1 MDILDKMELAPIHSF
16 KEMIVIASPC
26 ITMKMK
32 GRTKIDSMLQDNIH
46 FHRPQTRPNIKA
58 MLCSIKELGV
68 KLLRYIKVINQ
79 EYIMIQKHEILG
91 TAILDILI
99 EKVITSNTMRIAA
112 IALGQKLLLRQL
124 DITYRMFLAN
134 SKYLSRTFFICRI
147 IKYRISK
154 WILEELSQSSYLIF
168 YHF

>member
-1 MDILDKMELAPIHSF
+1 MKPTIIHQRVAITENIIICIIKEAMDILDKLELAPIHSF
-16 KEMIVIASPC
+16 KEMVVITSPS
-26 ITMKMK
+26 ITMEMK
-32 GRTKIDSMLQDNIH
+32 RRKKIDSMLQDNIH
-46 FHRPQTRPNIKA
+46 FHRPQTWPNIKA

-68 KLLRYIKVINQ
+68 KLLRYIKVIYQ

-124 DITYRMFLAN
+124 D
-134 SKYLSRTFFICRI
+134 S
-147 IKYRISK
+147 
-154 WILEELSQSSYLIF
+154 
-168 YHF
+168 

>member
-1 MDILDKMELAPIHSF
+1 
-16 KEMIVIASPC
+16 
-26 ITMKMK
+26 
-32 GRTKIDSMLQDNIH
+32 MLQDNIH
-46 FHRPQTRPNIKA
+46 FHRPQTWPNIKA

-68 KLLRYIKVINQ
+68 KLLRYIKVIYQ

-91 TAILDILI
+91 ATMLNILI

-124 DITYRMFLAN
+124 DITDRMFLSN
-134 SKYLSRTFFICRI
+134 SKYLCRTFFLCRI

-154 WILEELSQSSYLIF
+154 RILKELFQSSYLIF
-168 YHF
+168 NYFRVVKGHDC